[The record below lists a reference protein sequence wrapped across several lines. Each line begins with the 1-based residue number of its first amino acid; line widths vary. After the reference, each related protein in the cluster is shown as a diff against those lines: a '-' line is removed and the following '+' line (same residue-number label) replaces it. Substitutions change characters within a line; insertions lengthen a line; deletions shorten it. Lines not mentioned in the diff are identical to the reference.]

1 MAVSLTISAVD
12 HTTGQLTI
20 TAHGLATGA
29 GPATLFAG
37 AGGVIPTGL
46 AAMTNV
52 YAIVVDAN
60 TIKLADSSAHA
71 LSNTPLSFTDNGTL
85 PLSLLLGIPYR
96 RGHTYVPNS
105 GPPGSPTPGS
115 QLYSADLND
124 EQDALTAIW
133 NMLTGQS
140 RSLFPLLKPYA
151 DALTFETPVN
161 RTLNPIDS
169 TDNIG
174 GAPGI
179 SHSRSRYGWT
189 FAASVT
195 PIWYALNKLQPG
207 DVITNLSADVN
218 KNTSS
223 GAVKI
228 EIIHTTSSGDF
239 IDSGTT
245 FTSGTGTIGLISLG
259 GAVSLTIANG
269 LAYYVRVTPGGSATP
284 SADQIGDVVISF
296 KRPHP

>member
-1 MAVSLTISAVD
+1 MASVLTISAVD

-20 TAHGLATGA
+20 TGHGLHTGD

-52 YAIVVDAN
+52 YAIVVDTN

-71 LSNTPLSFTDNGTL
+71 MSNTSLSFTDNGTL

-96 RGHTYVPNS
+96 RGHTYVV
-105 GPPGSPTPGS
+105 GG
-115 QLYSADLND
+115 QVFSADLND
-124 EQDALTAIW
+124 EQDAHTAFW
-133 NMLTGQS
+133 NWITGQS
-140 RSLFPLLKPYA
+140 RSFFPLIKPYA

-169 TDNIG
+169 TDNIS
-174 GAPGI
+174 GAPGAV
-179 SHSRSRYGWT
+179 HSRSRYGWT
-189 FAASVT
+189 FAANVA

-207 DVITNLSADVN
+207 DVITNLTADVN

-228 EIIHTTSSGDF
+228 EIIHTTSGGDF
-239 IDSGTT
+239 VDSGTT
-245 FTSGTGTIGLISLG
+245 FTSGTGTLGLISLG